1 MPEFD
6 FSNIEPYHDDQV
18 PEAIRRLSQNAMF
31 RRWIKTVN
39 PKVDINSL
47 AAIMECVKTCDELQF
62 VLMRPLVFQILKRSS
77 TSMTY
82 SGLDQLDPK
91 EHYLYVANHRDI
103 ILDAA
108 ILDAILVNNKFPTP
122 EIGFGNN
129 LLKNDF
135 MTDIF
140 RLNKMFTI
148 IRDGSR
154 REFYNNSLYLSAYI
168 HYALFEKHSSV
179 WIAQRNGR
187 TKDGNDR
194 TDHGLLKMFSMAAKG
209 DFEEDF
215 NALHIVP
222 VAMSYELEPC
232 DASKATETYISS
244 NGIYTKSANE
254 DMISIMSGIN
264 LPKGDIHCTFCKPIT
279 PEEVAQCASRVKN
292 DRFAALASIIDD
304 RIYLG
309 YQLSKTNYIAA
320 DLLSGSAEY
329 EDHYTTNDME
339 QFIAHVAAFPTTLL
353 SDQATENYRDILLS
367 IYANPLKNKLEAQAR
382 QQQ

>member
-1 MPEFD
+1 MQQFD
-6 FSNIEPYHDDQV
+6 FSNIEPYREDQV
-18 PEAIRRLSQNAMF
+18 PEAIHRLSQNPMF

-47 AAIMECVKTCDELQF
+47 AAMIECVKTCDELQF
-62 VLMRPLVFQILKRSS
+62 VMMRPLVFQILKRSS
-77 TSMTY
+77 TSFTY
-82 SGLDQLDPK
+82 HGLEQLNPK
-91 EHYLYVANHRDI
+91 EHYLFVANHRDI

-108 ILDAILVNNKFPTP
+108 LLDAILVNNNFPTP

-187 TKDGNDR
+187 TKDGDDR
-194 TDHGLLKMFSMAAKG
+194 TDHGLLKMFSMAGTG
-209 DFEEDF
+209 DFEADF
-215 NALHIVP
+215 NALNIVP
-222 VAMSYELEPC
+222 LAISYEYEPC

-254 DMISIMSGIN
+254 DMISIMSGIM

-279 PEEVAQCASRVKN
+279 PEEIAQCASLVKN
-292 DRFAALASIIDD
+292 NRFAALASIIDD
-304 RIYLG
+304 RIHAG
-309 YQLSKTNYIAA
+309 YKLHKTNYIAA

-329 EDHYTTNDME
+329 EDYYTTSDLEN
-339 QFIAHVAAFPTTLL
+339 FISHVASTPTTLL
-353 SDQATENYRDILLS
+353 SDLATEKYRDIFLS
-367 IYANPLKNKLEAQAR
+367 IYANPLKNQMAVLER
-382 QQQ
+382 QKQ